1 METFNI
7 VKESLSLVIMGIKE
21 TDCHELLEIVKESLS
36 LVIIG
41 AGVIIAGMALYTW
54 KKEFIGKKKID
65 LACDIVEQV
74 CNMKDLINQIRRPEY
89 LPSEL
94 EEIRKELKERNIE
107 IKEDKIFYLI
117 PKYRMRKHREE
128 IESFLRLGNKAQLY
142 WDKEILNL
150 FIKLSNIFRDIM
162 DTSESLYSK
171 SMPKDVV
178 YVAKRISF
186 DNFKDND
193 EIYVKVQKIVDEFKT
208 NLEPLYKDR
217 LTKWKKLKK

>member
-1 METFNI
+1 MEIFNV
-7 VKESLSLVIMGIKE
+7 VKESLSLVIM
-21 TDCHELLEIVKESLS
+21 
-36 LVIIG
+36 G

-128 IESFLRLGNKAQLY
+128 IKSFLRLGNKAQLY

-150 FIKLSNIFRDIM
+150 FIKLSNVFRDIM

-193 EIYVKVQKIVDEFKT
+193 EIYVEVQKIVEEFKL

-217 LTKWKKLKK
+217 LTKWKKLK

>member
-1 METFNI
+1 MEIFNV
-7 VKESLSLVIMGIKE
+7 VKESLSLLIM
-21 TDCHELLEIVKESLS
+21 
-36 LVIIG
+36 G
-41 AGVIIAGMALYTW
+41 AGVIITGMALYTW

-65 LACDIVEQV
+65 LACDIIEQV

-150 FIKLSNIFRDIM
+150 FIKLSNVFRDIM

-178 YVAKRISF
+178 YVLLF
-186 DNFKDND
+186 
-193 EIYVKVQKIVDEFKT
+193 
-208 NLEPLYKDR
+208 LPL
-217 LTKWKKLKK
+217 